1 MSDQCVLQPLP
12 AGPWFPQPGE
22 VGTAG
27 FGVHKLNS
35 IPHALNGKK
44 LTCVNFKK
52 FQEKKHLIAKK
63 KKKGR
68 KLLIIV
74 LIEKLFQVSDTSSLL
89 PSQDIGVTEWHV
101 IYQINPT

>member
-1 MSDQCVLQPLP
+1 MQPLP

-44 LTCVNFKK
+44 LTRVNFKK
-52 FQEKKHLIAKK
+52 FQEKKYLIAKK
-63 KKKGR
+63 KKKKG
-68 KLLIIV
+68 K
-74 LIEKLFQVSDTSSLL
+74 KAFDNC
-89 PSQDIGVTEWHV
+89 
-101 IYQINPT
+101 INREVVPGIRH